1 MILKT
6 RIMILIVVLL
16 GSTQSRAEE
25 CTAIMSGNW
34 SDPAIWSCGF
44 QPGCG
49 DLVIIP
55 SGLTVNVNVMVDL
68 DEPGC
73 LNPTYIQISGTLQFI
88 TGFKINLACGS
99 GVEIM
104 PGGQM
109 LPGGGGG
116 SSNWLEICGETEWRT
131 SDGPQSG
138 YKFYGVPAPL
148 SLEFISMTVGVENKI
163 LVIDWV
169 VSDEKGNS
177 HFDIEFSSDGK
188 HWEVLASI
196 ASIGDHMEN
205 IKYSF
210 DTETSFSNGYVRLFA
225 SDVQGKRV
233 LLATKSFAS
242 EILQLLVYPNPVEKG
257 RDVYLELPTGLGSIL
272 DVKVCN
278 QIGQLMKSF
287 QMTMNSS
294 HTGVWISTEAFINGL
309 HFIEVVSTDGE
320 VFRERIVV
328 R

>member
-138 YKFYGVPAPL
+138 YKFYGVPVPLAVEFL
-148 SLEFISMTVGVENKI
+148 SLTVNVVNSI
-163 LVIDWV
+163 IDVTWI
-169 VSDEKGNS
+169 VSGERYNS
-177 HFDIEFSSDGK
+177 HFDIEFSADGQK
-188 HWEVLASI
+188 WMMISSVAS
-196 ASIGDHMEN
+196 AGDHFDELR
-205 IKYSF
+205 YSH
-210 DTETSFSNGYVRLFA
+210 EWTSDLLMGYIRLSVVDLHGVRT
-225 SDVQGKRV
+225 
-233 LLATKSFAS
+233 LLDTKSFKK
-242 EILQLLVYPNPVEKG
+242 EITTINLYPNPVLKG
-257 RDVYLELPTGLGSIL
+257 ESLTIRSENNAVFKEFRLVNSLGQIVQNRFPSDEVMIVSTVSLTSGTYFLEVFASDGSI
-272 DVKVCN
+272 C
-278 QIGQLMKSF
+278 
-287 QMTMNSS
+287 
-294 HTGVWISTEAFINGL
+294 
-309 HFIEVVSTDGE
+309 
-320 VFRERIVV
+320 RERFIVQ
-328 R
+328 

>member
-1 MILKT
+1 MK
-6 RIMILIVVLL
+6 
-16 GSTQSRAEE
+16 
-25 CTAIMSGNW
+25 
-34 SDPAIWSCGF
+34 
-44 QPGCG
+44 
-49 DLVIIP
+49 
-55 SGLTVNVNVMVDL
+55 
-68 DEPGC
+68 
-73 LNPTYIQISGTLQFI
+73 
-88 TGFKINLACGS
+88 
-99 GVEIM
+99 
-104 PGGQM
+104 
-109 LPGGGGG
+109 
-116 SSNWLEICGETEWRT
+116 
-131 SDGPQSG
+131 
-138 YKFYGVPAPL
+138 
-148 SLEFISMTVGVENKI
+148 
-163 LVIDWV
+163 
-169 VSDEKGNS
+169 KGNS